1 MRLTLTHMGQCQ
13 PGPALGAGLPRLV
26 GSVALATFCCNY
38 GTLLPSHMNPSLRHA
53 WRLLEELPGKITFLH
68 RWLSPR
74 YIFQREGTIH
84 AIPTLVACLQGV
96 VRVRRIDGPILDLH
110 PGEILLIA
118 PGVRHEH
125 APILHDS
132 IWFGQGF
139 MAAWSDI
146 VIGGQGVDWI
156 GRIPTEPSLTLMGQ
170 SLMVPDDSGAKSLI
184 HENLRVILSESVE
197 ALDLKRPELR
207 AMIERL
213 WACCDTGIRVD
224 DLVLASGL
232 SRAQAY
238 NIFKRGYGV
247 TPKQA
252 IESMRLLLASSY
264 IDSGMSAAEAALLTG
279 YTSADSFRR
288 AWKRKQQ
295 QKRFV
300 RGPFIRPT
308 LDGRNG
314 GAKSAH

>member
-1 MRLTLTHMGQCQ
+1 
-13 PGPALGAGLPRLV
+13 
-26 GSVALATFCCNY
+26 
-38 GTLLPSHMNPSLRHA
+38 MNPSLRHA
-53 WRLLEELPGKITFLH
+53 WRLLEELPENITLIH
-68 RWLSPR
+68 RWLTPR
-74 YIFQREGTIH
+74 YILQREGTMH

-96 VRVRRIDGPILDLH
+96 VRMRRIDGPILDLH
-110 PGEILLIA
+110 PGEMLLIA
-118 PGVRHEH
+118 PGVWHEH
-125 APILHDS
+125 CPIRHDS

-139 MAAWSDI
+139 MAVWSDI
-146 VIGGQGVDWI
+146 VIAGQEVDWI

-170 SLMVPDDSGAKSLI
+170 ALMVPEDSAAKELI
-184 HENLRVILSESVE
+184 HGNLRVILSESVE

-213 WACCDTGIRVD
+213 WTCCDTGIRVE

-252 IESMRLLLASSY
+252 IESMRLWLAGSY
-264 IDSGMSAAEAALLTG
+264 IDSGMSAAEAALQTG

-288 AWKRKQQ
+288 AWKRKHQ

-300 RGPFIRPT
+300 RGPSIRPT
-308 LDGRNG
+308 RDGLNG
-314 GAKSAH
+314 GAKSGH